1 MAEALVLIETYQT
14 WIYLILG
21 VAGLVYLG
29 LTLKWV
35 RVYRNAMFG
44 LERERAVVSLSRYGA
59 MTALVAAALLGTFF
73 TATFLGPAVPLSAR
87 PTPVPT
93 VSLLATPQDGV
104 VGEAGTFVPATELA
118 LGTPEGVGCT
128 NPLAT
133 LTDPKPDATLT
144 GIVDIKGTA
153 NIANFAFYKYEFRR
167 ANSADP
173 WQAIS
178 AGTAPIIDDQLGK
191 WDTSLV
197 PSGDYDFR
205 LVVTDTSG
213 NAPLPC
219 VIRVHVAPSG

>member
-1 MAEALVLIETYQT
+1 MAEALLLIETYQT
-14 WIYLILG
+14 WIYVILG

-29 LTLKWV
+29 LTAKWLT
-35 RVYRNAMFG
+35 VYRNALYG
-44 LERERAVVSLSRYGA
+44 LERERAVASISRYGA

-73 TATFLGPAVPLSAR
+73 TANFLGPAVPLASR
-87 PTPVPT
+87 PTAVPT
-93 VSLLATPQDGV
+93 VSLLATRQG
-104 VGEAGTFVPATELA
+104 GAGTEGTFVPATELA
-118 LGTPEGVGCT
+118 VGTPEGVGCT
-128 NPLAT
+128 NALAT
-133 LTDPKPDATLT
+133 LSDPQPDATLT
-144 GIVDIKGTA
+144 GTVDIKGTA
-153 NIANFAFYKYEFRR
+153 NIASFAFYKYEFRA
-167 ANSADP
+167 ANSAES

-178 AGTAPIIDDQLGK
+178 AGTEPVVDDLLGR

>member
-1 MAEALVLIETYQT
+1 MAEALILIETYQT

-21 VAGLVYLG
+21 AAGLVYLG

-35 RVYRNAMFG
+35 AAYRNALFG
-44 LERERAVVSLSRYGA
+44 LERERALASLSRYGA
-59 MTALVAAALLGTFF
+59 MMALVVAALMGTFF
-73 TATFLGPAVPLSAR
+73 TATFLGPAVPLGAR

-93 VSLLATPQDGV
+93 VSLLSTPQNGV
-104 VGEAGTFVPATELA
+104 IGEGGTFVPSTELA

-133 LTDPKPDATLT
+133 LSSPAPDASLT
-144 GIVDIKGTA
+144 GTVDIDGTA
-153 NIANFAFYKYEFRR
+153 NIANFAFYKYEFRV

-178 AGTAPIIDDQLGK
+178 AGTTPVVDDLLGK